1 MDFME
6 KITELRA
13 QKGQLLK
20 EAEGL
25 VTDGKFEEADQITA
39 KMEAINGQIASLEKL
54 ADASRQGAAPAY
66 DGALHSAGPRDE
78 GKGEDKPFASLGE
91 QLKAIYNFRKNHIE
105 DKRLQQV
112 NDAAL
117 GANEGTGADGGFTGR
132 GFYGQYD
139 VEAEVGGK
147 TLRGT
152 FHLSPDGKNR
162 LTVPVR

>member
-39 KMEAINGQIASLEKL
+39 RMETINGQIASLEKL

-78 GKGEDKPFASLGE
+78 GKGEDKPFASVGE
-91 QLKAIYNFRKNHIE
+91 QLRAIYNFRKNHVE
-105 DKRLQQV
+105 DKRLQKV
-112 NDAAL
+112 NNAVL
-117 GANEGTGADGGFTGR
+117 GSNEGSGADGGF
-132 GFYGQYD
+132 
-139 VEAEVGGK
+139 VAVGGGRVERAVACRK
-147 TLRGT
+147 RVFKAHFSLRRT
-152 FHLSPDGKNR
+152 TR
-162 LTVPVR
+162 A